1 MKGSSMV
8 NNKYCTEDILVPL
21 KDIVSAYNSSCP
33 SFYKYSDYNPLP
45 YILTSTLLLEVLLKK
60 ILHKVNGSYADVQN
74 PMQLVQ
80 SLSSLGV
87 NIKDFTKGEIN
98 FLELDISSLSHDWS
112 GTMKIQ
118 VDEEVVDGLF
128 KYFLDLALKVGVE
141 GGKLVVNKSMRLIF
155 NTPQLVE
162 GTYRAFIWELGSVIV
177 IPLVEDEESIYR
189 ESSKAFTKI
198 LIDEEYDF
206 NIGFDHGGGM
216 RAVER
221 MLRWGCEEV
230 IV

>member
-1 MKGSSMV
+1 MV

-45 YILTSTLLLEVLLKK
+45 YILTSTALLGVLLKK
-60 ILHKVNGSYADVQN
+60 ILHKVKGGYADVQS
-74 PMQLVQ
+74 PMELAQ

-87 NIKDFTKGEIN
+87 NIKDFTKEEIA
-98 FLELDISSLSHDWS
+98 FLELDISSLSHDLS

-118 VDEEVVDGLF
+118 VDEEVVNGLF

-141 GGKLVVNKSMRLIF
+141 GGKLVVNKSIRLIF
-155 NTPQLVE
+155 NTPQIVE
-162 GTYRAFIWELGSVIV
+162 GTYRAFIWETGSVII
-177 IPLVEDEESIYR
+177 IPLVEGEESIYR
-189 ESSKAFTKI
+189 ESYDSFTNK
-198 LIDEEYDF
+198 LLYGDYDF
-206 NIGFDHGGGM
+206 NIGFDHHGGI

-221 MLRWGCEEV
+221 MLRYGCEEV

>member
-1 MKGSSMV
+1 MV

-33 SFYKYSDYNPLP
+33 SFYKYSDYIPLP
-45 YILTSTLLLEVLLKK
+45 YILTSTLLLEILLKK
-60 ILHKVNGSYADVQN
+60 ILLKEKGSYADVQS
-74 PMQLVQ
+74 PMELVK

-87 NIKDFTKGEIN
+87 NIKDFTKEEID

-118 VDEEVVDGLF
+118 VNEEVVDGLF

-141 GGKLVVNKSMRLIF
+141 GGKLTITRSMRLIF

-162 GTYRAFIWELGSVIV
+162 GTYRAFIWEPGSVIV

-189 ESSKAFTKI
+189 ESYEVFTKI
-198 LIDEEYDF
+198 LIDGEYDF

-216 RAVER
+216 KAVER

>member
-1 MKGSSMV
+1 MCEKD
-8 NNKYCTEDILVPL
+8 YCTENILIPL

-45 YILTSTLLLEVLLKK
+45 YILTSTALLGVLLKK
-60 ILHKVNGSYADVQN
+60 ILHKLKGSYADVQN

-87 NIKDFTKGEIN
+87 NIKDFTKEEID
-98 FLELDISSLSHDWS
+98 FLELDISSLSHDWF
-112 GTMKIQ
+112 GTIKMQ
-118 VDEEVVDGLF
+118 VNEEVVDGLF

-141 GGKLVVNKSMRLIF
+141 GGKLVVNRSMRLIF
-155 NTPQLVE
+155 DTPQLVK
-162 GTYRAFIWELGSVIV
+162 GTYRAFIWEPGSVIV
-177 IPLVEDEESIYR
+177 IPLVEDEDSIYV
-189 ESSKAFTKI
+189 ESYKAFTKI
-198 LIDEEYDF
+198 LIEGEYDF

-216 RAVER
+216 KAVER

>member
-33 SFYKYSDYNPLP
+33 SFYKYSDYIPLP
-45 YILTSTLLLEVLLKK
+45 YILTSTVLLEVLLKR
-60 ILHKVNGSYADVQN
+60 ILHKIEGGYEDVHT
-74 PMQLVQ
+74 PIELVQ

-87 NIKDFTKGEIN
+87 NIRDFTKEEAD
-98 FLELDISSLSHDWS
+98 FLKLDVSSLSSDWS
-112 GTMKIQ
+112 GTMKMQ
-118 VDEEVVDGLF
+118 VKEGVVDGLF
-128 KYFLDLALKVGVE
+128 KYFLDLALQVGVE
-141 GGKLVVNKSMRLIF
+141 GGKLIVNKSMRLIF

-162 GTYRAFIWELGSVIV
+162 GTYRAFIWEAGSVII
-177 IPLVEDEESIYR
+177 IPLVEDKESIYR
-189 ESSKAFTKI
+189 ESYDSFTNK
-198 LIDEEYDF
+198 LLYGDYDF
-206 NIGFDHGGGM
+206 NIGFDNRGGM

-221 MLRWGCEEV
+221 MLRCGCEEV

>member
-45 YILTSTLLLEVLLKK
+45 YILTSTALLGVLLKK
-60 ILHKVNGSYADVQN
+60 ILLKVNGGYKDVHT

-87 NIKDFTKGEIN
+87 NIKDFTKEEID
-98 FLELDISSLSHDWS
+98 FLELDVSSLSHDLS

-118 VDEEVVDGLF
+118 VNEEVVDGLF
-128 KYFLDLALKVGVE
+128 KYFLDLSLKVGVE
-141 GGKLVVNKSMRLIF
+141 GGKLVVNRSMRLIF
-155 NTPQLVE
+155 ATPQLIG
-162 GTYRAFIWELGSVIV
+162 GTYRAFIWEPGSVIV
-177 IPLVEDEESIYR
+177 IPLVEDEESIYV
-189 ESSKAFTKI
+189 ESYEAFTKM
-198 LIDEEYDF
+198 LIDGEYDF

-216 RAVER
+216 KAVER

-230 IV
+230 IM

>member
-1 MKGSSMV
+1 MD

-33 SFYKYSDYNPLP
+33 SFYKYSDYIPLP
-45 YILTSTLLLEVLLKK
+45 YVLTSTLLLDVLLKK
-60 ILHKVNGSYADVQN
+60 ILLKVNGGYSDTQDLMY
-74 PMQLVQ
+74 LVQ
-80 SLSSLGV
+80 SLSSLGL
-87 NIKDFTKGEIN
+87 NIKSFTKEEIA
-98 FLELDISSLSHDWS
+98 FLELDTSSLRCNWS
-112 GTMKIQ
+112 AIMEGQIS
-118 VDEEVVDGLF
+118 EEVVDGLF

-141 GGKLVVNKSMRLIF
+141 GGKLIVTKSMRRIF
-155 NTPQLVE
+155 NTPQLLE
-162 GTYRAFIWELGSVIV
+162 GTYRAFIWELGSVII

-189 ESSKAFTKI
+189 ESSEAFTKI

-206 NIGFDHGGGM
+206 NIGFDHRGGM
-216 RAVER
+216 EAVER

>member
-1 MKGSSMV
+1 MV

-45 YILTSTLLLEVLLKK
+45 YILTSTVLLGVLLKK
-60 ILHKVNGSYADVQN
+60 ILLKVNGGYRDVHT

-87 NIKDFTKGEIN
+87 NIKDFTKEEID

-112 GTMKIQ
+112 GTMKMQ
-118 VDEEVVDGLF
+118 VNEDIVDGLF

-141 GGKLVVNKSMRLIF
+141 EGKLVVNRSMRRIF

-162 GTYRAFIWELGSVIV
+162 GTYRAFIWELGSVII

-189 ESSKAFTKI
+189 ESSEAFTKI

-216 RAVER
+216 KAVER

>member
-45 YILTSTLLLEVLLKK
+45 YILTSTVLLGVLLKK
-60 ILHKVNGSYADVQN
+60 ILHKVKGSYADVQN

-87 NIKDFTKGEIN
+87 SIKDFTKEEID
-98 FLELDISSLSHDWS
+98 FLELDISSLSHDWF

-118 VDEEVVDGLF
+118 VNEEIVDGLF

-141 GGKLVVNKSMRLIF
+141 GGKLVVNRSMRLIF

-162 GTYRAFIWELGSVIV
+162 GTYRAFIWEPGSVI
-177 IPLVEDEESIYR
+177 IIHLVEDEKSIYR
-189 ESSKAFTKI
+189 ESYDSFTEM
-198 LIDEEYDF
+198 LLYGDYDF
-206 NIGFDHGGGM
+206 NIGFDHSGGM
-216 RAVER
+216 KAVER

>member
-1 MKGSSMV
+1 MV

-33 SFYKYSDYNPLP
+33 SFYKYSDYIPLP
-45 YILTSTLLLEVLLKK
+45 YILTSTALLGVLLKK

-87 NIKDFTKGEIN
+87 NIKDFTKEEID
-98 FLELDISSLSHDWS
+98 FLELDISSLSHDLS

-118 VDEEVVDGLF
+118 VDEEIVDGLF

-141 GGKLVVNKSMRLIF
+141 GGKLVVNRSMRLIF

-177 IPLVEDEESIYR
+177 IPLVEDEESIYI
-189 ESSKAFTKI
+189 ESYEAFTKM
-198 LIDEEYDF
+198 LIDGEYDF

-216 RAVER
+216 KAVER

>member
-1 MKGSSMV
+1 MV

-45 YILTSTLLLEVLLKK
+45 YILTSTVLLGVLLKK
-60 ILHKVNGSYADVQN
+60 ILLKVNGRYKDVHT

-87 NIKDFTKGEIN
+87 NIKDFTKEEID

-118 VDEEVVDGLF
+118 VNEEVVDGLF

-141 GGKLVVNKSMRLIF
+141 GGKLTVTRSMRLIF
-155 NTPQLVE
+155 NSPQLKE
-162 GTYRAFIWELGSVIV
+162 GTYRAFIWEPGSVII
-177 IPLVEDEESIYR
+177 IPLVEDEESIYL
-189 ESSKAFTKI
+189 ESYEAFTKI
-198 LIDEEYDF
+198 LIDGEYDF

-216 RAVER
+216 KAVER

>member
-33 SFYKYSDYNPLP
+33 SFYKYSDYIPLP
-45 YILTSTLLLEVLLKK
+45 YILTSTALLGVLLKK

-87 NIKDFTKGEIN
+87 NIKDFTKEEID
-98 FLELDISSLSHDWS
+98 FLELDISSLSHDLS

-118 VDEEVVDGLF
+118 VDEEIVDGLF

-141 GGKLVVNKSMRLIF
+141 GGKLVVNRSMRLIF

-177 IPLVEDEESIYR
+177 IPLVEDEESIYI
-189 ESSKAFTKI
+189 ESYEAFTKM
-198 LIDEEYDF
+198 LIDGEYDF

-216 RAVER
+216 KAVER

>member
-1 MKGSSMV
+1 MA

-33 SFYKYSDYNPLP
+33 SFYKYSDYIPLP
-45 YILTSTLLLEVLLKK
+45 YILTSKLLLEVLLKK
-60 ILHKVNGSYADVQN
+60 ILHKMEGSYADIQS
-74 PMQLVQ
+74 PMELIQ

-87 NIKDFTKGEIN
+87 NIKDFTKEEID
-98 FLELDISSLSHDWS
+98 FLDLDISSLGHDWS

-118 VDEEVVDGLF
+118 VNEEVVDGLF

-141 GGKLVVNKSMRLIF
+141 GGKLIVNKSMRLIF

-162 GTYRAFIWELGSVIV
+162 GTYRAFIWEPGSVII

-189 ESSKAFTKI
+189 ESSESFTEM
-198 LIDEEYDF
+198 LLYGDYDF
-206 NIGFDHGGGM
+206 NIGFDHRGGI

-221 MLRWGCEEV
+221 MLRYGCEEV

>member
-1 MKGSSMV
+1 MV
-8 NNKYCTEDILVPL
+8 NNKYCAEDILVPL

-45 YILTSTLLLEVLLKK
+45 YVLTSTVLLEVLLKK
-60 ILHKVNGSYADVQN
+60 ILHRVKGSYADVQN
-74 PMQLVQ
+74 PMQSVQ

-87 NIKDFTKGEIN
+87 NIKDFTKEEVD

-118 VDEEVVDGLF
+118 VNEEVVDGLF

-141 GGKLVVNKSMRLIF
+141 GGKLVVNRSMRLIF
-155 NTPQLVE
+155 TTPQLKE
-162 GTYRAFIWELGSVIV
+162 GTYRAFIWEPGSVIV
-177 IPLVEDEESIYR
+177 IPLVEDEKSIYR
-189 ESSKAFTKI
+189 ESYEAFTEL
-198 LIDEEYDF
+198 LIDGEYDF

-216 RAVER
+216 EAVER

>member
-45 YILTSTLLLEVLLKK
+45 YILTSTVLLGVLLKK
-60 ILHKVNGSYADVQN
+60 ILLKVNGGYKDVHT

-87 NIKDFTKGEIN
+87 NIKDFTKEEID

-118 VDEEVVDGLF
+118 VKEEVVDGLF

-141 GGKLVVNKSMRLIF
+141 GGKLTVTRSMRLIF
-155 NTPQLVE
+155 NSPQLKE
-162 GTYRAFIWELGSVIV
+162 GTYRAFIWEPGSVII
-177 IPLVEDEESIYR
+177 IPLVEDEESIYL
-189 ESSKAFTKI
+189 ESYEAFTKI
-198 LIDEEYDF
+198 LIDGEYDF

-216 RAVER
+216 KAVER

>member
-8 NNKYCTEDILVPL
+8 NNKYCAEDILVPL

-45 YILTSTLLLEVLLKK
+45 YVLTSTVLLEVLLKK
-60 ILHKVNGSYADVQN
+60 ILHRVKGSYADVQN
-74 PMQLVQ
+74 PMQSVQ

-87 NIKDFTKGEIN
+87 NIKDFTKEEVD

-118 VDEEVVDGLF
+118 VNEEVVDGLF

-141 GGKLVVNKSMRLIF
+141 GGKLVVNRSMRLIF
-155 NTPQLVE
+155 TTPQLKE
-162 GTYRAFIWELGSVIV
+162 GTYRAFIWEPGSVIV
-177 IPLVEDEESIYR
+177 IPLVEDEKSIYR
-189 ESSKAFTKI
+189 ESYEAFTEL
-198 LIDEEYDF
+198 LIDGEYDF

-216 RAVER
+216 EAVER

>member
-1 MKGSSMV
+1 
-8 NNKYCTEDILVPL
+8 
-21 KDIVSAYNSSCP
+21 
-33 SFYKYSDYNPLP
+33 
-45 YILTSTLLLEVLLKK
+45 
-60 ILHKVNGSYADVQN
+60 
-74 PMQLVQ
+74 MQLVQ

-87 NIKDFTKGEIN
+87 NIKDFTKEEID

-118 VDEEVVDGLF
+118 VNEEVVDGLF

-141 GGKLVVNKSMRLIF
+141 GGKLTVTRSMRLIF
-155 NTPQLVE
+155 NSPQLKE
-162 GTYRAFIWELGSVIV
+162 GTYRAFIWEPGSVII
-177 IPLVEDEESIYR
+177 IPLVEDEESIYL
-189 ESSKAFTKI
+189 ESYEAFTKI
-198 LIDEEYDF
+198 LIDGEYDF

-216 RAVER
+216 KAVER

>member
-1 MKGSSMV
+1 MCEDD
-8 NNKYCTEDILVPL
+8 YCTKDILPFL

>member
-1 MKGSSMV
+1 MV
-8 NNKYCTEDILVPL
+8 NNKNCTEDILVPL

-45 YILTSTLLLEVLLKK
+45 YILTSTILLGVLLKK
-60 ILHKVNGSYADVQN
+60 ILHKVKGRYRDVHT

-87 NIKDFTKGEIN
+87 NIKDFTKEEID
-98 FLELDISSLSHDWS
+98 FLELDISSLSHDLS

-118 VDEEVVDGLF
+118 VDEEIVDGLF

-141 GGKLVVNKSMRLIF
+141 GGKLVVNRSMRLIF

-189 ESSKAFTKI
+189 ESSEAFTKI

-216 RAVER
+216 EAVER

>member
-33 SFYKYSDYNPLP
+33 SFYKYSNYNPLP
-45 YILTSTLLLEVLLKK
+45 YILTSTVLLRLLLNKILLKA
-60 ILHKVNGSYADVQN
+60 NGGYKDAHTN
-74 PMQLVQ
+74 MQLVQ

-87 NIKDFTKGEIN
+87 NIKDFTKEEID

-118 VDEEVVDGLF
+118 VNEEVVDGLF
-128 KYFLDLALKVGVE
+128 KYFLYLALKVGVE
-141 GGKLVVNKSMRLIF
+141 GGKLVVNRSMRLIF
-155 NTPQLVE
+155 NTPKLVE
-162 GTYRAFIWELGSVIV
+162 GTYRAFIWEPGSVIV
-177 IPLVEDEESIYR
+177 ILLVEDEESIYR
-189 ESSKAFTKI
+189 ESSESFTHE
-198 LIDEEYDF
+198 LLYGDYDF
-206 NIGFDHGGGM
+206 SIGFDHSGGM
-216 RAVER
+216 GAVER
-221 MLRWGCEEV
+221 MLRCGCEEV

>member
-1 MKGSSMV
+1 MV
-8 NNKYCTEDILVPL
+8 NNKYCTEDMLVPL

-45 YILTSTLLLEVLLKK
+45 YVLTSTALLGVLLKK
-60 ILHKVNGSYADVQN
+60 ILLKEKGSYTDVQST
-74 PMQLVQ
+74 MDLVQ

-87 NIKDFTKGEIN
+87 NLKNFTKEEID
-98 FLELDISSLSHDWS
+98 FLKLDISSLSHDWS

-118 VDEEVVDGLF
+118 VKEEFVDGLF

-141 GGKLVVNKSMRLIF
+141 GGKLVLNRSMRLIF

-162 GTYRAFIWELGSVIV
+162 GTYRAFIWEPGSVII
-177 IPLVEDEESIYR
+177 IPLVEDEDSIYR
-189 ESSKAFTKI
+189 ESYDSFTNK
-198 LIDEEYDF
+198 LLYGDYDF
-206 NIGFDHGGGM
+206 NIGFDHSGGI

-221 MLRWGCEEV
+221 MLRYGCEEV
-230 IV
+230 II

>member
-1 MKGSSMV
+1 MKGSSVV

-45 YILTSTLLLEVLLKK
+45 YILTSTVLLGVLLKK
-60 ILHKVNGSYADVQN
+60 ILHKVKGSYADVQN

-87 NIKDFTKGEIN
+87 SIKDFTKEEID
-98 FLELDISSLSHDWS
+98 FLELDISSLSHDWF

-118 VDEEVVDGLF
+118 VNEEIVDGLF

-141 GGKLVVNKSMRLIF
+141 GGKLVVNRSMRLIF

-162 GTYRAFIWELGSVIV
+162 GTYRAFIWEPGSVII
-177 IPLVEDEESIYR
+177 IPLVEDEKSIYR
-189 ESSKAFTKI
+189 KSYDSFTEM
-198 LIDEEYDF
+198 LLYGDYDF
-206 NIGFDHGGGM
+206 NIGFDHIGGI

-221 MLRWGCEEV
+221 MLRYGCEEV

>member
-45 YILTSTLLLEVLLKK
+45 YVLTSTVLLGVLLKK
-60 ILHKVNGSYADVQN
+60 ILHKVRGSYEDVQS
-74 PMQLVQ
+74 PMELVQ

-87 NIKDFTKGEIN
+87 NIKDFTKEQID

-112 GTMKIQ
+112 GTMKMQ
-118 VDEEVVDGLF
+118 VSEEVVDGLF
-128 KYFLDLALKVGVE
+128 KYFLDLALKAGVE
-141 GGKLVVNKSMRLIF
+141 GGKLVLNRSMRLIF
-155 NTPQLVE
+155 NTPQFKE
-162 GTYRAFIWELGSVIV
+162 GTYRAFIWEPGLVIV
-177 IPLVEDEESIYR
+177 VPLVEDENSIYV
-189 ESSKAFTKI
+189 ESYEEFTKM

-216 RAVER
+216 KAVER
-221 MLRWGCEEV
+221 MLRYGCEEV